1 MEDNKLIYDRLNKID
16 EKLNKIIQRQDDFE
30 LRLES
35 LEEKRNEIYY
45 QKFLEKR
52 LGATHKRTDYGIT
65 DISTKNEHIEI
76 KQWRDY
82 KTALGQLLSYNFKD
96 TKNLCV
102 YFFGTIKDEQKTNI
116 IDLFRAK
123 NIKVYEFIDTLQG
136 IVVNCLLNDNNEKDK
151 LDFYKWL
158 QQNIVYKE
166 NQLLQLKDIC
176 LLYLNTNDIHSS
188 ISSKYRKEVEMY
200 IKETYK
206 NLKCEYGKVR
216 YNNVTTKYGWK
227 HLYIKN
233 E

>member
-1 MEDNKLIYDRLNKID
+1 MEDNELIFDMYKKID

-35 LEEKRNEIYY
+35 LEAKRNEIYY

-65 DISTKNEHIEI
+65 DVSTKNEHIEI

-82 KTALGQLLSYNFKD
+82 KKALGQLLSYNFKD
-96 TKNLCV
+96 NKKLCV
-102 YFFGTIKDEQKTNI
+102 YFFGTIKYDQKTNI
-116 IDLFRAK
+116 LELFKSK

-136 IVVNCLLNDNNEKDK
+136 ITINCLLNDNNDEKDK
-151 LDFYKWL
+151 IDFYKYL

-166 NQLLQLKDIC
+166 DGLLQLKDVC
-176 LLYLNTNDIHSS
+176 KNYFNKDDIHSS
-188 ISSKYRKEVEMY
+188 LASKYRKEIEMY

-206 NLKCEYGKVR
+206 NLKCEYGVVMLNAKQ
-216 YNNVTTKYGWK
+216 YKGWK
-227 HLYIKN
+227 HLCLKN
-233 E
+233 N

>member
-1 MEDNKLIYDRLNKID
+1 MEDNELIFDMYKKID

-35 LEEKRNEIYY
+35 LEAKRNEIYY

-65 DISTKNEHIEI
+65 DVSTKNEHIEI
-76 KQWRDY
+76 KHWRDY

-96 TKNLCV
+96 NKKLCV
-102 YFFGTIKDEQKTNI
+102 YFFGTTNDDKKI
-116 IDLFRAK
+116 NVIELFKSK

-200 IKETYK
+200 IKEKYK
-206 NLKCEYGKVR
+206 NLKCEYGVIKI
-216 YNNVTTKYGWK
+216 NNKTFNGWK

>member
-188 ISSKYRKEVEMY
+188 ISSKYRNEVV
-200 IKETYK
+200 K
-206 NLKCEYGKVR
+206 LKCEYGVVKI
-216 YNNVTTKYGWK
+216 NNKTFNGWK

>member
-1 MEDNKLIYDRLNKID
+1 MEDNELIYDRLNKID

-35 LEEKRNEIYY
+35 LEAKRNEIYY

-52 LGATHKRTDYGIT
+52 LGATHKRTIYGIT
-65 DISTKNEHIEI
+65 DLSTKDEHIEI

-82 KTALGQLLSYNFKD
+82 KKALGQLLSYNFKD

-116 IDLFRAK
+116 IDLFKSK

-136 IVVNCLLNDNNEKDK
+136 IVINCLFNYNNNEKDK
-151 LDFYKWL
+151 LNFYKWL
-158 QQNIVYKE
+158 EQNIIYKE
-166 NQLLQLKDIC
+166 NELLQLKDIC
-176 LLYLNTNDIHSS
+176 QLYLNKNDIHSS
-188 ISSKYRKEVEMY
+188 ISTKYRQEVEMY

-206 NLKCEYGKVR
+206 NLKCEYGVVMLNAKQ
-216 YNNVTTKYGWK
+216 YKGWK